1 MILVGQSLEVLRHLE
16 RFTSRNEQCEMTSS
30 SYEELVKNLNIK
42 IDELGKKMEEVTS
55 ESEIKKKQ
63 KSIFTMKNINFLPL
77 NRMRESKGDGPD
89 VFSQLAKEEEEEGM
103 KREDKK
109 TKEND
114 KIESIESSRSKNDC
128 FDFIQSTIGN
138 EFFKEAFYNIGLEHE
153 MKRLEGSKINGEK
166 YESCSLYVIK

>member
-1 MILVGQSLEVLRHLE
+1 
-16 RFTSRNEQCEMTSS
+16 MTSS

-55 ESEIKKKQ
+55 ESEIKEKKQ

-89 VFSQLAKEEEEEGM
+89 VFSQLAKEEEEEEGM